1 MISFIQG
8 VKINNMNYKNI
19 FLIFLF
25 SILIFS
31 CKDLEKK
38 EMKKEPYIL
47 KAFERG
53 EKTYYVKLPSGQL
66 INLGLDDEGKIETM
80 IIDRDTGLLRLDF
93 YKNGNLEAKTPYTS
107 EAKRHG
113 RVYFFYENT
122 GNLDAYFNYVDDKKF
137 GLAQEYY
144 DTSANLKSQMMYNSN
159 EKVVWHRWY
168 GKRGEIIKEEGS
180 LDFQSH

>member
-1 MISFIQG
+1 
-8 VKINNMNYKNI
+8 MNYKNI
-19 FLIFLF
+19 FLLFLCG
-25 SILIFS
+25 ILIFS
-31 CKDLEKK
+31 CKDLETK

-80 IIDRDTGLLRLDF
+80 IIVRDTGLLRLDF

-113 RVYFFYENT
+113 RVYFFYEGS
-122 GNLDAYFNYVDDKKF
+122 GNLNAYFNYVNDKKI

-144 DTSANLKSQMMYNSN
+144 DTTANLKSQMIYNES
-159 EKVVWHRWY
+159 ERKIWH
-168 GKRGEIIKEEGS
+168 KFLSKDGEVIREEGK
-180 LDFQSH
+180 LNITNQ